1 MRKYTDNHPVGGD
14 SSDPAGLDIA
24 VARTSTPTR
33 TGKKRF
39 RKENIRRAKPRS
51 NRIILCDFAN
61 TEAFSNMETTAL
73 LTALREELRS
83 IFPSLNADGWPSK

>member
-1 MRKYTDNHPVGGD
+1 MRKSLDNHPVGGD
-14 SSDPAGLDIA
+14 PNNPVGLDIA
-24 VARTSTPTR
+24 VARASTPTR

-51 NRIILCDFAN
+51 KRVILCDFAR

-73 LTALREELRS
+73 LTALHEELRS
-83 IFPSLNADGWPSK
+83 IFPRLNGDGRPLK